1 MRNLIVTKATLTKRL
16 KHFGI
21 LQWVVLS
28 AYVDLYFSKNP
39 PRTSI
44 LSGMGWLK
52 ETWNTPGEC
61 HRQLRI
67 STEIFFD
74 LYDLLVER
82 YGLKPSLHMSTHEML
97 GIYA

>member
-1 MRNLIVTKATLTKRL
+1 MGGAKLAA
-16 KHFGI
+16 
-21 LQWVVLS
+21 
-28 AYVDLYFSKNP
+28 AYVDLYFDKNP

-61 HRQLRI
+61 HRQLRM

-74 LYDLLVER
+74 IYDLLVGR
-82 YGLKPSLHMSTHEML
+82 YGLKPFLHMSTHEML